1 MIKYNIIFYKSFFKN
16 WPCSS
21 VVEQYPE
28 KVCVV
33 SAILTRPPPAINTHR
48 NLKKN
53 LLKFYMVKN
62 IGLFWVK
69 DDLAKKKPSTN

>member
-1 MIKYNIIFYKSFFKN
+1 MLFMA

-33 SAILTRPPPAINTHR
+33 SAILTKTTTNAKHGVWKPVILSNYVDFINYKLIL
-48 NLKKN
+48 N
-53 LLKFYMVKN
+53 F
-62 IGLFWVK
+62 I
-69 DDLAKKKPSTN
+69 

>member
-1 MIKYNIIFYKSFFKN
+1 MSGKCELVDIERLISSTLML

-33 SAILTRPPPAINTHR
+33 SAILTKAT
-48 NLKKN
+48 
-53 LLKFYMVKN
+53 
-62 IGLFWVK
+62 
-69 DDLAKKKPSTN
+69 TN